1 MALLFLIFEPPQ
13 LMDFTD
19 ESLNHGGV
27 SREFDCLYLSHKVAV
42 VVMVAVIV
50 AKNPPIVRG
59 TSSQVDVSKTVT
71 SDLLV
76 FKPDLLL
83 Q

>member
-1 MALLFLIFEPPQ
+1 
-13 LMDFTD
+13 
-19 ESLNHGGV
+19 
-27 SREFDCLYLSHKVAV
+27 
-42 VVMVAVIV
+42 MVAVIV
-50 AKNPPIVRG
+50 ATNPPVVRG

-71 SDLLV
+71 NDLLV

>member
-1 MALLFLIFEPPQ
+1 
-13 LMDFTD
+13 
-19 ESLNHGGV
+19 
-27 SREFDCLYLSHKVAV
+27 VAV

-71 SDLLV
+71 NDLLV